1 MFQDKLSTLIIR
13 CIESDKFRQ
22 TNEFLDL
29 DDFVVKK
36 ARTGR
41 GHTGGCRG
49 CIPPPDLKRC

>member
-13 CIESDKFRQ
+13 CIKSDKFWQ

-41 GHTGGCRG
+41 GHTGDAGDAS
-49 CIPPPDLKRC
+49 PPPDLKRC

>member
-41 GHTGGCRG
+41 GHRE
-49 CIPPPDLKRC
+49 CIPPSRPKEVVT